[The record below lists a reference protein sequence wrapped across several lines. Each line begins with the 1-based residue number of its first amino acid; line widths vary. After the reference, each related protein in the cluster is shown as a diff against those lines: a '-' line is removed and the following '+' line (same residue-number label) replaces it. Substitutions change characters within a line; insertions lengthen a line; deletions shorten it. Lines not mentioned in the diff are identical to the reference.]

1 MKKPSEKKITDEKII
16 YLVRTLSRTKRKDYE
31 NYVVNAIWNR
41 LNDDSLKIETQHY
54 IYNSKS
60 RKKNKNGKIE
70 NRYFIDLYFPD
81 LNIGIECNEAFHKK
95 QTKADKRREA
105 EIKDSSR
112 KRQAQRLQEAAMYG
126 TLIKKQVNNRKYLP
140 IYIDVTKNYQNIQN
154 QIDKAVE
161 IIKREK
167 AKIDP
172 PPKWEIHDAKEY
184 YKKKDEITICDDVG
198 FKTVN
203 QTCNILFST
212 KYDLS
217 GRAVGSYFTP
227 EKLKKSNSDYK
238 DYKLWFPKLAVRD
251 KNNKFIAATNKG
263 WWNQLK
269 NNGKIIIEKNKNVSK
284 KNVSESDKKP
294 RIVFAYY
301 KDSLG
306 DIEYRFIGIFQFVR
320 VKRGIRYYNRV
331 GDKCKILK
339 K

>member
-1 MKKPSEKKITDEKII
+1 MKKPRKKIITDKKVI
-16 YLVRTLSRTKRKDYE
+16 YLVRTLSRTNRKDYE
-31 NYVVNAIWNR
+31 NYVVNTIWNR
-41 LNDDSLKIETQHY
+41 LNDDEIEIVTQQY
-54 IYNSKS
+54 IYD
-60 RKKNKNGKIE
+60 RKKRK
-70 NRYFIDLYFPD
+70 RYFIDLYFPG

-95 QTKADKRREA
+95 KKQTEADKRREA
-105 EIKDSSR
+105 RIKKSL
-112 KRQAQRLQEAAMYG
+112 KLKLQEAAMYG
-126 TLIKKQVNNRKYLP
+126 TLIQKQNNNKKYTP
-140 IYIDVTKNYQNIQN
+140 IPIDVTKSYEEVQKEINSAVL
-154 QIDKAVE
+154 QIKKAIKEDKP
-161 IIKREK
+161 K
-167 AKIDP
+167 
-172 PPKWEIHDAKEY
+172 KWEIHDAKEY
-184 YKKKDEITICDDVG
+184 YDKKDEITIYDNVG

-212 KYDLS
+212 KYNLS

-263 WWNQLK
+263 WWNQLIS
-269 NNGKIIIEKNKNVSK
+269 NGKIIIEKNKNVSK

-306 DIEYRFIGIFQFVR
+306 DIEYRFIGIFQFDQVE
-320 VKRGIRYYNRV
+320 KGIRYYNRV